1 MTLMKDKRIPE
12 QALLARNLKRARE
25 QSGLS
30 QQELADRAGLDRTY
44 LSNLE
49 RGIGNPSLLKMA
61 SLSTALSMS
70 VSHMLTPDEDSKDH
84 KGEPALREIAAVLR
98 RNGIIE

>member
-1 MTLMKDKRIPE
+1 MKDKRIPE

-49 RGIGNPSLLKMA
+49 RGIGNPSLIKMA

-70 VSHMLTPDEDSKDH
+70 VSHMLTPDEDRNDH
-84 KGEPALREIAAVLR
+84 EGQPALREIAAVLK
-98 RNGIIE
+98 RNGVI